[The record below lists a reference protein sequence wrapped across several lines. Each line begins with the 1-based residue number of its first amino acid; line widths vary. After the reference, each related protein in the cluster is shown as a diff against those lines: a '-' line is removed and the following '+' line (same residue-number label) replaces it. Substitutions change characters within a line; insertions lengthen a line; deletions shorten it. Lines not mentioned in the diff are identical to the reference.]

1 MFLHVNW
8 RHYENI
14 IYIYIYTH
22 IYIYMYMRSFAIL
35 YSGDWQFLA
44 EFGTLYQ
51 FHLQGLNSL
60 PGLLDP

>member
-1 MFLHVNW
+1 
-8 RHYENI
+8 
-14 IYIYIYTH
+14 
-22 IYIYMYMRSFAIL
+22 MYMRSFAIL